1 MLTSSYSRIDGYV
14 PLLWCVSQSLGR
26 EKLPDGG
33 RGGASVCCRIVRI
46 CGAEWA
52 CVCAVAANAS
62 CAGSTPIDSG
72 DVSYP
77 EFADRSSGHQR
88 SRERGAITFERDRAS
103 NHHGFPTARI
113 AANAAKEKPRVSS
126 GRHHNIASPAVIGAV
141 FSSVIVVSDRRS
153 QRGRWNARRAADGK
167 PNRRSWRRAEY
178 APHYRARRNS

>member
-141 FSSVIVVSDRRS
+141 FSSVIVVPDRCA
-153 QRGRWNARRAADGK
+153 QRGRRNARRAADGE
-167 PNRRSWRRAEY
+167 PNCRSRR
-178 APHYRARRNS
+178 